1 MVTFPRKG
9 ELPGVAPAEVPALPV
24 WKRGRVRHWAG
35 YPASWWRM
43 GLRSRFARWLPF
55 VLTGIGYAYAAA
67 PDFGFTALQ
76 GRFGF
81 VGLIALWVASYYV
94 TQLVTGSEMDA
105 YRATYR
111 SVGDIISSLS
121 GDPDGTGAPRL
132 VQEPLESIEALLR
145 RAKEIALA
153 SLRPHAHCVVTAHLL
168 VPEWKLRRGRSV
180 LAGLRAVR
188 HDDFR
193 PERAHDLIAL
203 DAPGA
208 GLAFSMGE
216 PCAVA
221 DTDALPD
228 RRMRGRPY
236 KSIAA
241 FPVIVG
247 APGAEGR
254 VRAVLSLD
262 ASVPYVFTNHAVA
275 GLASFINPIVQ
286 VIGLILV
293 TQEQRWH
300 P

>member
-1 MVTFPRKG
+1 MVRSQQKRELPSVAPAAAP
-9 ELPGVAPAEVPALPV
+9 ELPG
-24 WKRGRVRHWAG
+24 WRRGRVGHWAG
-35 YPASWWRM
+35 YPMSWWRM
-43 GLRSRFARWLPF
+43 ALRSRFAHWVPF
-55 VLTGIGYAYAAA
+55 LLTGIGYAYAAA

-81 VGLIALWVASYYV
+81 LGLIALWTASYYV

-105 YRATYR
+105 YRAAYK

-121 GDPDGTGAPRL
+121 GDPGGTGTPRL
-132 VQEPLESIEALLR
+132 VQDPMDAIEALLR
-145 RAKEIALA
+145 RAREIALVA
-153 SLRPHAHCVVTAHLL
+153 LRPHAHCLVTAHLL
-168 VPEWKLRRGRSV
+168 VPEWKVRRGRPV

-193 PERAHDLIAL
+193 PERAHDLISL
-203 DAPGA
+203 DSPGA
-208 GLAFSMGE
+208 GLAFSTGE

-221 DTDALPD
+221 DTDAFPD

-241 FPVIVG
+241 FPVVVG
-247 APGAEGR
+247 APGTGGR

-262 ASVPYVFTNHAVA
+262 ASVPYVFTDKAVDD
-275 GLASFINPIVQ
+275 LASFINPIVQ
-286 VIGLILV
+286 VIGLVLV
-293 TQEQRWH
+293 TREWRWQ